1 MWGLTTKGWYHMEM
15 QLFSSA
21 EFGSIRAISR
31 DGEPWFVAKDVC
43 TALGVANSRDALA
56 RLDDDEKGVGLTDT
70 LGGAQE
76 MTIVNEPGLYTLVLS
91 SRKPEARAFKRW
103 ITHEVIPAIR
113 RTGGYMVAR
122 DGETPEE
129 TMARAVLIAQ
139 DAIARKDADI
149 SRLRAKTAA
158 LAPKAGM
165 YDACMDGER
174 WMSVTEVARLLAQ
187 YDPSIRRKDLYEWL
201 RRDGVATTDK
211 QASRYG
217 IERGYAVNY
226 QPPACFD
233 QTTGEQIRPKPYIKI
248 TSKGLDWC
256 VRRYCRQE
264 AMGL

>member
-1 MWGLTTKGWYHMEM
+1 MNDI
-15 QLFSSA
+15 QLFSNP
-21 EFGSIRAISR
+21 EFGAIRAINQ

-43 TALGVANSRDALA
+43 DALGIANSRDAIA

-70 LGGAQE
+70 LGGSQE
-76 MTIVNEPGLYTLVLS
+76 MATVNESGFYNLVLR

-103 ITHEVIPAIR
+103 VTHEVIPAIR
-113 RTGGYMVAR
+113 RTGGYMEASAN
-122 DGETPEE
+122 ETPEE

-201 RRDGVATTDK
+201 RRDGVATADK

>member
-1 MWGLTTKGWYHMEM
+1 MNDI
-15 QLFSSA
+15 QLFSNP
-21 EFGSIRAISR
+21 EFGAIRAINQ

-43 TALGVANSRDALA
+43 DALGIANSRDAIA

-70 LGGAQE
+70 LGGSQE
-76 MTIVNEPGLYTLVLS
+76 MATVNESGFYNLVLR

-103 ITHEVIPAIR
+103 VTHEVIPAIR
-113 RTGGYMVAR
+113 RTGGYMEAKAN
-122 DGETPEE
+122 ETPEE

-149 SRLRAKTAA
+149 SRLRAKTAV

-201 RRDGVATTDK
+201 RRDGVATADK

>member
-1 MWGLTTKGWYHMEM
+1 MNDI
-15 QLFSSA
+15 QLFSNP
-21 EFGSIRAISR
+21 EFGAIRAIDQ

-43 TALGVANSRDALA
+43 DALGIANSRDAIA

-70 LGGAQE
+70 LGGSQE
-76 MTIVNEPGLYTLVLS
+76 MATVNESGFYNLVLR

-103 ITHEVIPAIR
+103 VTHEVIPAIR
-113 RTGGYMVAR
+113 RTGGYMEAKAN
-122 DGETPEE
+122 ETPEE

-201 RRDGVATTDK
+201 RRDGVATADK

>member
-1 MWGLTTKGWYHMEM
+1 MNDI
-15 QLFSSA
+15 QLFSNP
-21 EFGSIRAISR
+21 EFGAIRAIDQ
-31 DGEPWFVAKDVC
+31 DGDPWFVAKDVC
-43 TALGVANSRDALA
+43 DALGIANSRDAIA

-70 LGGAQE
+70 LGGSQE
-76 MTIVNEPGLYTLVLS
+76 MAIVNESGFYNLVLR

-103 ITHEVIPAIR
+103 VTHEVIPAIR
-113 RTGGYMVAR
+113 RTGGYMETKAN
-122 DGETPEE
+122 ETPEE

-201 RRDGVATTDK
+201 RRDGVATADK

-248 TSKGLDWC
+248 TSKGFDWC

>member
-1 MWGLTTKGWYHMEM
+1 MNDI
-15 QLFSSA
+15 QLFSNP
-21 EFGSIRAISR
+21 EFGAIRAIDQ

-43 TALGVANSRDALA
+43 DALGIANSRDAIA

-70 LGGAQE
+70 LGGSQE
-76 MTIVNEPGLYTLVLS
+76 MATVNESGFYNLVLR

-103 ITHEVIPAIR
+103 VTHEVIPAIR
-113 RTGGYMVAR
+113 RTGGYMEAKAN
-122 DGETPEE
+122 ETPEE

-201 RRDGVATTDK
+201 RRDGVATADK

-248 TSKGLDWC
+248 TSKGLNWC

>member
-1 MWGLTTKGWYHMEM
+1 MDI
-15 QLFSSA
+15 QLFNSA
-21 EFGSIRAISR
+21 EFGELRVINR

-43 TALGVANSRDALA
+43 DALGLGRQQDSTRY
-56 RLDDDEKGVGLTDT
+56 LDDDERGACLVDT
-70 LGGAQE
+70 PSGQQS
-76 MTIVNEPGLYTLVLS
+76 MTAVNEPGLYTLVLR
-91 SRKPEARAFKRW
+91 SRKPEAKDFKRW
-103 ITHEVIPAIR
+103 ITHEVIPSIR
-113 RTGGYMVAR
+113 RHGGYMAAKA
-122 DGETPEE
+122 DETPEE

-139 DAIARKDADI
+139 DAITRKDADI

-187 YDPSIRRKDLYEWL
+187 YDSSIRRKDLYEWL
-201 RRDGVATTDK
+201 RRDGVATADK

-248 TSKGLDWC
+248 TSKGFDWC

>member
-1 MWGLTTKGWYHMEM
+1 MDI
-15 QLFSSA
+15 QLFKSA
-21 EFGSIRAISR
+21 EFGSIRATSKN
-31 DGEPWFVAKDVC
+31 GEPWFAAKDVC
-43 TALGVANSRDALA
+43 DALGIGNSRQALS
-56 RLDDDEKGVGLTDT
+56 RLDEDEKGVISNDT
-70 LGGAQE
+70 LGGVQE
-76 MTIVNEPGLYTLVLS
+76 MASVNEPGLYTLVLS

-103 ITHEVIPAIR
+103 VTHEVIPAIR
-113 RTGGYMVAR
+113 RTGGYMAAKA
-122 DGETPEE
+122 DETPEE

-158 LAPKAGM
+158 LAPKASM

-187 YDPSIRRKDLYEWL
+187 YDPSIRRKGLYEWL
-201 RRDGVATTDK
+201 RRDGVATADK

-248 TSKGLDWC
+248 TSKGFDWC

>member
-1 MWGLTTKGWYHMEM
+1 MNDI
-15 QLFSSA
+15 QLFSNP
-21 EFGSIRAISR
+21 EFGAIRAI
-31 DGEPWFVAKDVC
+31 DQVGEPWFVAKDVC
-43 TALGVANSRDALA
+43 DALKLGNSRQALS
-56 RLDDDEKGVGLTDT
+56 RLDEDEKGVISNDT
-70 LGGAQE
+70 LGGVQE
-76 MTIVNEPGLYTLVLS
+76 MASVNEPGLYALVLS

-103 ITHEVIPAIR
+103 VTHEVIPAIR
-113 RTGGYMVAR
+113 RTGGYMEAKAN
-122 DGETPEE
+122 ETPEE

-201 RRDGVATTDK
+201 RRDGVATADK